1 LIFDWIIKIIIEKK
15 KGPFLRY
22 WWYAL
27 DLKVFSN
34 ANSFLRPVK
43 MMLLDQATTPYIMN
57 GLFLYYLSKTNGDSN
72 QDSIGNVKKVKE

>member
-1 LIFDWIIKIIIEKK
+1 
-15 KGPFLRY
+15 
-22 WWYAL
+22 
-27 DLKVFSN
+27 
-34 ANSFLRPVK
+34 